1 MSGMLNTP
9 KEAESKVQL
18 TAELYRT
25 IMVSELVARKVG
37 LDEVRTYIRALLK
50 EYETKLDPTQQSRI

>member
-50 EYETKLDPTQQSRI
+50 EYETKLDLTQQSRI